1 MKISAAVG
9 TLLAAIA
16 CTSHAQT
23 KSDAPDEFPSKP
35 IHIVVGF
42 TPGGG
47 PDITGR
53 YIAQKLTESWKQQV
67 IVENRPGAGGTLAA
81 GMVARANPDGYT
93 LLSVSSA
100 HAIAAAI
107 YPKLPYDTLK
117 DLSGITQSGSSKYVL
132 VVAPSLGLKSVKEL
146 LAAAR
151 SKPGQL
157 NFSSAGT
164 GSGSHFAAE
173 IFKAQA
179 AIDVVHVPFKGIPE
193 ALTDTMAGRVQFFM
207 APIAN
212 AVNQVKEGRLV
223 GLGVSSRT
231 RDTLLPDVPA
241 IAEAGVSDYET
252 ELWFGLLTSSAVPR
266 SILTK
271 LNREIV
277 RILSESEVKQRWTP
291 IGIDPRPT
299 TPEAFDKMLRDEIAV
314 FTKISRAANIKV
326 E

>member
-1 MKISAAVG
+1 MKVSAAVG
-9 TLLAAIA
+9 ILLAVAA
-16 CTSHAQT
+16 STSFAQP
-23 KSDAPDEFPSKP
+23 KGDEYPSKP
-35 IHIVVGF
+35 IRIVVGF

-47 PDITGR
+47 PDITAR
-53 YIAQKLTESWKQQV
+53 YIAQKLAESWKQQV

-81 GMVARANPDGYT
+81 AMVARAGPEGYT

-100 HAIAAAI
+100 HAIAAVI

-132 VVAPSLGLKSVKEL
+132 VVAPPLGLNTVKEL
-146 LAAAR
+146 IAAAKAR
-151 SKPGQL
+151 PGQL

-164 GSGSHFAAE
+164 GSGTHFAAE

-179 AIDVVHVPFKGIPE
+179 AIDVIHVPFKGIPE
-193 ALTDTMAGRVQFFM
+193 ALTETMAGRVQFFM

-212 AVNQVKEGRLV
+212 AVNQVRDGKLV

-241 IAEAGVSDYET
+241 IAEAGLPDYES

-266 SILTK
+266 PIVAR

-277 RILSESEVKQRWTP
+277 RILSEPEIRQRWAP
-291 IGIDPRPT
+291 IGIEPRPT
-299 TPEAFDKMLRDEIAV
+299 TPEAFDRMVRDDIGA
-314 FTKISRAANIKV
+314 FTKVARAANIRS